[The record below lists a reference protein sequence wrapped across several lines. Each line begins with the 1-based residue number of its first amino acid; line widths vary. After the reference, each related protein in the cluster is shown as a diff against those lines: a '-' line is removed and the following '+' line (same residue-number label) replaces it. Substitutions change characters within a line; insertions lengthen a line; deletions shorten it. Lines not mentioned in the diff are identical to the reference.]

1 MRPIFSRLGQVGLAG
16 VAMTLA
22 AQTAHAQDM
31 RYLSWTGKPQVAAAP
46 QAQAQVQPV
55 RYPSMAS
62 MGRPSRYSPSVASG
76 GLTPADA
83 WFGPTQ
89 PRPQPSPAPS
99 HSAYSPQPYP
109 AQSHQ
114 GQPHPSQAALALPMP
129 AYAQPPQG
137 QTTLPLPAYAMAAPG
152 LPPQPVRGTPQFNTA
167 PSAPPVQQPQY
178 AAPPAAWTQP
188 GYAPQVYSGAP
199 APQPAPS
206 QIPPPQSPVVSGP
219 GWASPQPSMTG
230 ASIADPMAP
239 RRDAPIFSIQA
250 AQGGQVAAPQL
261 QAQQP
266 QTHQP
271 RTQPSEAPQPQLP
284 MPSPAH
290 PQSFSTVTASPP
302 REGARYYSV
311 HRQAGREPDPAEIPE
326 SVYAVI
332 PEGAFLDAARSDL
345 ADPPAAPI
353 ATRTINGRI
362 QAINRG
368 DDPSL
373 P

>member
-1 MRPIFSRLGQVGLAG
+1 MRPILTRLGPIGLAG
-16 VAMTLA
+16 VAHAGLALTLV
-22 AQTAHAQDM
+22 AQPAQAQDM
-31 RYLSWTGKPQVAAAP
+31 RYLSWNGKPQQTAPAVSAP
-46 QAQAQVQPV
+46 QAEAPRSQPV

-83 WFGPTQ
+83 WFNPTQ
-89 PRPQPSPAPS
+89 PRPQPTSSQPS
-99 HSAYSPQPYP
+99 SSSQPYP
-109 AQSHQ
+109 VQAYPVQAHPVQAAQTLPTQ
-114 GQPHPSQAALALPMP
+114 GQPS
-129 AYAQPPQG
+129 
-137 QTTLPLPAYAMAAPG
+137 LPLPAYAMAAPG
-152 LPPQPVRGTPQFNTA
+152 LPPQPVRGTAPFNMA
-167 PSAPPVQQPQY
+167 PSFTPPAPPAQQPPHAAQY

-199 APQPAPS
+199 TPQPAP
-206 QIPPPQSPVVSGP
+206 QMAPAQTPPPPSPVVSGP
-219 GWASPQPSMTG
+219 GWASPQPNMTG

-250 AQGGQVAAPQL
+250 AQGAGQVAAPQPP
-261 QAQQP
+261 QPVMPSTAQP
-266 QTHQP
+266 QP
-271 RTQPSEAPQPQLP
+271 YP
-284 MPSPAH
+284 
-290 PQSFSTVTASPP
+290 TVAASPP

-311 HRQAGREPDPAEIPE
+311 HRQAGRQPDPAEIPD

-332 PEGAFLDAARSDL
+332 PEGAFLDAARPDL
-345 ADPPAAPI
+345 ADPPPAPM
-353 ATRTINGRI
+353 ATRTINGRV